1 MALNKKMGIF
11 GGTFNPIHYGH
22 LLIAEN
28 ACAQF
33 DLDHVI
39 FLPTGHAPHKQFMGE
54 DMSVHRCR
62 MVEAAIADN
71 PKFSISYR
79 EIQNSGVN
87 YTYATLQQLHQEH
100 PECELYFIL
109 GADSLFAIE
118 QWKYFR
124 EIFPTCTILAA
135 MRDDKDRK
143 DMEDQIRYL
152 EETYQAKIELLQA
165 PLLEI
170 SSTTIRNRAGK
181 GYTVRYMVP
190 DTVAQYI
197 REKGFYKRG
206 KSENTGMSEKE
217 TE

>member
-109 GADSLFAIE
+109 GADSLFDFE
-118 QWKYFR
+118 DWR
-124 EIFPTCTILAA
+124 EPGIISQECILLAA
-135 MRDDKDRK
+135 ARDHCRLEEIQQQIRMLKEKYDADIRILNTP
-143 DMEDQIRYL
+143 DMEIASADIRGRIAGG
-152 EETYQAKIELLQA
+152 ED
-165 PLLEI
+165 I
-170 SSTTIRNRAGK
+170 SQMLPAE
-181 GYTVRYMVP
+181 VE
-190 DTVAQYI
+190 AYI
-197 REKGFYKRG
+197 RSHHLYEKG
-206 KSENTGMSEKE
+206 
-217 TE
+217 

>member
-39 FLPTGHAPHKQFMGE
+39 FLPTGHAPHKQFMGK

-109 GADSLFAIE
+109 
-118 QWKYFR
+118 
-124 EIFPTCTILAA
+124 
-135 MRDDKDRK
+135 
-143 DMEDQIRYL
+143 
-152 EETYQAKIELLQA
+152 
-165 PLLEI
+165 
-170 SSTTIRNRAGK
+170 
-181 GYTVRYMVP
+181 
-190 DTVAQYI
+190 
-197 REKGFYKRG
+197 
-206 KSENTGMSEKE
+206 
-217 TE
+217 

>member
-11 GGTFNPIHYGH
+11 GGTFNPIHYGR

-109 GADSLFAIE
+109 GADSLFDFDDWRHPELICQYA
-118 QWKYFR
+118 K
-124 EIFPTCTILAA
+124 ILAA
-135 MRDDKDRK
+135 VRGNWDEERVDGQMCEDKGEYIGMREARSHAAWYLHGLRGAAALRRMCCG
-143 DMEDQIRYL
+143 MEHFEDLDAVIARVWEYQR
-152 EETYQAKIELLQA
+152 EEAGPDAEQAKESMA
-165 PLLEI
+165 
-170 SSTTIRNRAGK
+170 
-181 GYTVRYMVP
+181 
-190 DTVAQYI
+190 
-197 REKGFYKRG
+197 
-206 KSENTGMSEKE
+206 
-217 TE
+217 